1 MSNNNLNTF
10 FHLESLYNQGN
21 FYELTNSED
30 GLYFLKLRS
39 LARKE
44 YLLYLLEKSK
54 IYVDKLPAKELL
66 KKSFEAQV
74 STSIIEMTIREIYT
88 QERIERKN
96 LERQILAELYK
107 LRVFDWGG
115 IHQNDINKHLVN
127 NYIKKINNYD
137 SLVEKIENEILNS
150 LKGFILCSWYN
161 NWTSIIIEDIF
172 KDHPR
177 VLPTIG
183 KIKQVDFFID
193 QVPFDLKMTYFPIGF
208 MEKKRKERGLTVKE
222 VSELKKAANSL
233 EIPFDKNR
241 SDQDLLLDLI
251 AAFSEN
257 SQTKVQDFYHQFI
270 STRREIIT
278 ETIQQPRNLLKWLYE
293 QQGTQR
299 FDASNRLFLIVIDLN
314 HLENSWKI
322 KRDYQLLKSEIDNY
336 LNNQFF
342 DLEKL
347 KLDWSFNNQQYKSYT
362 DVIFVVK

>member
-208 MEKKRKERGLTVKE
+208 MEKKEK
-222 VSELKKAANSL
+222 
-233 EIPFDKNR
+233 
-241 SDQDLLLDLI
+241 
-251 AAFSEN
+251 
-257 SQTKVQDFYHQFI
+257 
-270 STRREIIT
+270 RE
-278 ETIQQPRNLLKWLYE
+278 
-293 QQGTQR
+293 G
-299 FDASNRLFLIVIDLN
+299 
-314 HLENSWKI
+314 
-322 KRDYQLLKSEIDNY
+322 
-336 LNNQFF
+336 
-342 DLEKL
+342 
-347 KLDWSFNNQQYKSYT
+347 
-362 DVIFVVK
+362 